1 MMRAACAMVTPRTA
15 CVHAAGS
22 PRRLRTMVGNPQGR
36 LVGGGMDGISSGLCF
51 AALPQS
57 FAAIGEHV
65 VGAKHV
71 ASVSCRGLKLASAGN
86 RTRVT
91 SMATMYSTTRPLML
105 LLAGLS

>member
-1 MMRAACAMVTPRTA
+1 
-15 CVHAAGS
+15 
-22 PRRLRTMVGNPQGR
+22 MVGNPQGR

-65 VGAKHV
+65 VGTKQV
-71 ASVSCRGLKLASAGN
+71 ASASCKALEFASSGN

-91 SMATMYSTTRPLML
+91 SMAMMYSTTRPLML
-105 LLAGLS
+105 RFVALSWAV